1 MEVSHVCPYCGR
13 EIDVEE
19 VLFWT
24 KSKQQFDDPIR
35 ASFLRSHGVSTGEK
49 FARVYFKPCFDGER
63 KNVIKVDCN
72 DYYPTMLEEVR
83 SNGLSPKQLAGVDD
97 TLGDGDDDAAFDD
110 EYAQR
115 RSNSKKKM
123 AEEKCRIVQRA
134 SPHCHCELPQ
144 GFGILPVHH
153 VAMFGIRAAGKTAY
167 LVNMFQQVNAQLS
180 NNNLGSVM
188 LAEDSRLFLQPMIDT
203 YADSGNTK
211 ATTADNGLLPIV
223 CQYKNGGKESF
234 IVFYDI
240 AGEAVMYPDYIANH
254 KGIQNCEA
262 LLMMVD
268 PNMLTSG
275 AFAAAWENA
284 HGAGSEDMTYPTID
298 EFLNV
303 AGVTCQDFADNLK
316 SIVCVMTKMDMVLEK
331 DSDLFGGANSKL
343 EITTDIGKKHLNHV
357 NLQVLAEVRKNLNTF
372 LQTQYSVNLSEK
384 IHNTFGKDRQVYL
397 LGVSTSTRVPSAPN
411 DKRIRFEPKNSEN
424 DPKHR
429 IIEPFLVIAMTF
441 GLVSGVDDKG
451 NVKWFTGNAKVP
463 EHDAAPATAPQ
474 QEKKAAAAAPA
485 KKRGFFSRLF
495 GGRK

>member
-1 MEVSHVCPYCGR
+1 MEVSHACPYCGK
-13 EIDVEE
+13 EIGVEE

-35 ASFLRSHGVSTGEK
+35 AWFLRSHGVTTGEK
-49 FARVYFKPCFDGER
+49 FARVYFKPCFEGEH
-63 KNVIKVDCN
+63 KNVVKVDCN
-72 DYYPTMLEEVR
+72 DYYPTMLEDAR
-83 SNGLSPKQLAGVDD
+83 SNGLSPAQLEGRKD
-97 TLGDGDDDAAFDD
+97 TFGDADNDTYDD
-110 EYAQR
+110 EYRNQR
-115 RSNSKKKM
+115 SSKKKTE
-123 AEEKCRIVQRA
+123 EEKCRIVQRA
-134 SPHCHCELPQ
+134 CPHCHCELPQ

-167 LVNMFQQVNAQLS
+167 LVNLFQQVNTQLS

-188 LAEDSRLFLQPMIDT
+188 LAEDSRLFLQPMIEM
-203 YADSGNTK
+203 YEDSGNTK

-240 AGEAVMYPDYIANH
+240 AGEAVTQSDYMANH
-254 KGIQNCEA
+254 KGIQNCET
-262 LLMMVD
+262 LLMMID

-275 AFAAAWENA
+275 AFAAAWENS
-284 HGAGSEDMTYPTID
+284 HGAGSEDMIYPTID
-298 EFLNV
+298 AFLNE
-303 AGVTCQDFADNLK
+303 AGVICWDFADHLK
-316 SIVCVMTKMDMVLEK
+316 SVVCVITKMDMVLEK

-357 NLQVLAEVRKNLNTF
+357 NLQVLAEVRNNLDKF
-372 LQTQYSVNLSEK
+372 LQTQYSVNLSKK
-384 IHNTFGKDRQVYL
+384 IHDTFGQDRQVYL
-397 LGVSTSTRVPSAPN
+397 LGVSTSTRVPSAPS
-411 DKRIRFEPKNSEN
+411 DKKIRFEPMNSAT

-451 NVKWFTGNAKVP
+451 NVKWFTGNAKLP
-463 EHDAAPATAPQ
+463 EHDVSPATAPQ
-474 QEKKAAAAAPA
+474 QEKKVAAAAPA